1 MSDVPT
7 TDVSTTDASTTNAR
21 TEAAAHEKAKSAFG
35 MVPNLIKEMSA
46 HNPTVAHAY
55 LDASATM
62 GEGVLSAKEEQVV
75 ILAISAYNDCHYCT
89 KAHGAAG
96 QAAGLSQ
103 ETVDT
108 LISGGLPEN
117 DRYRALVQAS
127 RRILGK
133 RGWLSDADQEELS
146 GLGLGRDVLYEIV
159 GLVGVKTIS
168 NYVNHIAHTDI
179 DAAFK

>member
-1 MSDVPT
+1 M
-7 TDVSTTDASTTNAR
+7 
-21 TEAAAHEKAKSAFG
+21 
-35 MVPNLIKEMSA
+35 
-46 HNPTVAHAY
+46 
-55 LDASATM
+55 
-62 GEGVLSAKEEQVV
+62 
-75 ILAISAYNDCHYCT
+75 
-89 KAHGAAG
+89 
-96 QAAGLSQ
+96 
-103 ETVDT
+103 DT

-117 DRYRALVQAS
+117 DRYRTLVQAS